1 MRRLA
6 AIGLALAA
14 PIAAARADLAPP
26 PLAFIDVAAGD
37 LIFLV
42 IARDYTRPS
51 HPTAELVGCVDGKP
65 NCALARDKA
74 LIGRRVVGFDG
85 KTFDPDL
92 ALRSQILAAFSRDG
106 APAATSMNCGGGGA
120 MSACAAASVAD
131 SVRPIAAKRRMRVSP
146 GPALRLVPLCAC
158 R

>member
-51 HPTAELVGCVDGKP
+51 HPTAQLVGCVDGKP
-65 NCALARDKA
+65 NCALARA
-74 LIGRRVVGFDG
+74 EGLIGKRVIGFDG
-85 KTFDPDL
+85 APFDPDL
-92 ALRSQILAAFSRDG
+92 ALRAQILAAFSRDG
-106 APAATSMNCGGGGA
+106 APTTIEIDFEPEG
-120 MSACAAASVAD
+120 AASESLRVAF
-131 SVRPIAAKRRMRVSP
+131 ARR
-146 GPALRLVPLCAC
+146 
-158 R
+158 